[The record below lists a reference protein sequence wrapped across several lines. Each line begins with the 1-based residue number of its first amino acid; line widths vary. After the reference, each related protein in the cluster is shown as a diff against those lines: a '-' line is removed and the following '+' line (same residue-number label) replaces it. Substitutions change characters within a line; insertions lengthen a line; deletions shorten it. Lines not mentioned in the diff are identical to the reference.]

1 MEGSTCFLRS
11 LNPLRGIQLHSVR
24 VILSLSL
31 ARSALSDTI
40 LSVSLLITLILGAF
54 NLMIGRTVS

>member
-1 MEGSTCFLRS
+1 MLSE
-11 LNPLRGIQLHSVR
+11 
-24 VILSLSL
+24 VIEPTQGYSATFRACYSLSLSL